1 MAELGQEKVR
11 LLSDIPGFF
20 ALACA
25 TAASFM
31 AFALML
37 PVIPLAVITKT
48 GSETLAGATTTVF
61 MAVTVATQ
69 LVTVKV
75 IRRYGFRVVMV
86 TAALLLG
93 LPTAWYVVTMDSVSL
108 LVVAAIRGMGF
119 GALCVA
125 QFALIA
131 QLAPPGTL
139 GKASGII
146 GLFTGAA
153 QMLGM
158 PVGLWLVD
166 ATGGYNLVFFV
177 GATVALVAAI
187 VSLFLPSP
195 QPEAESLDEPVW
207 TQQDDQDYQQ
217 RNERRQAENSY
228 GASPRIYRR
237 PRPATLWVTV
247 APAIAIACVSMG
259 YGAVSTFLPA
269 TVRETD
275 PINGATVAGLLLAV
289 AGGTQM
295 IFRLGCGA
303 LADRLGYPGTL
314 MIPGLIMVFIAF
326 ISFVWIIKTDTSI
339 WWMLVS
345 AVLFG
350 GGFGFVATEAMLEM
364 FMRVPRGMTG
374 HASTIWNASFDT
386 GTGIGAISLG
396 YVASRTGYEGAYL
409 VGTALVL
416 VGLVAEVVDRKI
428 NPEHRKG

>member
-1 MAELGQEKVR
+1 MAASGDAQLR
-11 LLSDIPGFF
+11 LLRDIPGFF

-25 TAASFM
+25 TAASFG
-31 AFALML
+31 ALALML
-37 PVIPLAVITKT
+37 PVIPLAVITAT

-61 MAVTVATQ
+61 MATTVATQ

-75 IRRYGFRVVMV
+75 VRKFGFRAVMV

-93 LPTAWYVVTMDSVSL
+93 VPTLWYVLTMDSVSL

-125 QFALIA
+125 QFALIG

-166 ATGGYNLVFFV
+166 ATGGYSVVFVV
-177 GATVALVAAI
+177 GAAVALMAA
-187 VSLFLPSP
+187 VLSLFLPSP
-195 QPEAESLDEPVW
+195 APEAESLDEPVW
-207 TQQDDQDYQQ
+207 TKEDDEAELH
-217 RNERRQAENSY
+217 RNERRQAESPS
-228 GASPRIYRR
+228 GGTPRIYRR
-237 PRPATLWVTV
+237 PRPITLWVTV

-269 TVRETD
+269 TVREID
-275 PINGATVAGLLLAV
+275 PVTGATVAGLLLAV

-295 IFRLGCGA
+295 VFRLGCGA

-314 MIPGLIMVFIAF
+314 MIPGLLMVFIAF
-326 ISFVWIIKTDTSI
+326 ISFVWIITTGASV

-374 HASTIWNASFDT
+374 QASTIWNASFDT
-386 GTGIGAISLG
+386 GTGIGAITLG
-396 YVASRTGYEGAYL
+396 YVASRSGYVGAYL
-409 VGTALVL
+409 VGTALV
-416 VGLVAEVVDRKI
+416 VIGLIAELVDRKI
-428 NPEHRKG
+428 NPEHWKG